1 MALEQFELNGR
12 IAMVT
17 GSTRG
22 LGEVAAKAMAKAGA
36 DIVVCGRNESD
47 LKRVPEQIRQIGVKS
62 EGYFLEVTS
71 MQSVRDAAKKIL
83 NDFGRV
89 DILVNNAGTNYRAS
103 ILETPV
109 QEWERIIDI
118 HLHGTFRVSQ
128 AIVPQMIE
136 RGYGKVINISSI
148 ASRVVVPP
156 KVTNCPAYHAAKGGI
171 NQLTKVMAVEW
182 AQSGVRANAI
192 APTYFETDMVKVVR
206 NDPERFQAICD
217 KTPMGRMG
225 ELSEFEGVVI
235 FLASPAS
242 DFITGQI
249 VGIDGGWTAW

>member
-1 MALEQFELNGR
+1 MALEQFRLNGKV
-12 IAMVT
+12 AMVT

-36 DIVVCGRNESD
+36 DVVVCGRKKAD
-47 LKRVPEQIRQIGVKS
+47 LTRVPEEIREIGVKS
-62 EGYFLEVTS
+62 NGYFLEVTS
-71 MQSVRDAAKKIL
+71 MESVQSAAKKIL
-83 NDFGRV
+83 DDFGRV
-89 DILVNNAGTNYRAS
+89 DILINNAGTNYRAS

-109 QEWERIIDI
+109 EEWERIIDI

-128 AIVPQMIE
+128 VIVPQMIK

-156 KVTNCPAYHAAKGGI
+156 KITYCPAYHAAKGGI

-192 APTYFETDMVKVVR
+192 APTYFETEMVKAVR
-206 NDPERFQAICD
+206 NDPERFQAICE

-225 ELSEFEGVVI
+225 ELKEFEGIVV

-242 DFITGQI
+242 DFITGEI

>member
-1 MALEQFELNGR
+1 MALEQFQLNGK

-36 DIVVCGRNESD
+36 DVVVCGRNETD
-47 LKRVPEQIRQIGVKS
+47 LKRVPEEIGQIGVRS
-62 EGYFLEVTS
+62 AGYFLEVTS
-71 MQSVRDAAKKIL
+71 MESVQDAAKKIL

-109 QEWERIIDI
+109 EEWERIIDI
-118 HLHGTFRVSQ
+118 HLHGSFRVSQ

-182 AQSGVRANAI
+182 AQGGVRANAI
-192 APTYFETDMVKVVR
+192 APTYFETDMVKAVR

-225 ELSEFEGVVI
+225 ELSEFEGIVI

-242 DFITGQI
+242 DFITGEI

>member
-1 MALEQFELNGR
+1 MALEQFELKGKT
-12 IAMVT
+12 AMVT
-17 GSTRG
+17 GSTKG

-36 DIVVCGRNESD
+36 DVVICGRNEAD
-47 LKRVPEQIRQIGVKS
+47 LKRVPGEIRQIGVKS
-62 EGYFLEVTS
+62 EGYFMEVTS
-71 MQSVRDAAKKIL
+71 MESVQAASKKIL
-83 NDFGRV
+83 NDFQKI
-89 DILVNNAGTNYRAS
+89 DILVNNAGTNYRAT

-109 QEWERIIDI
+109 EEWARIIDI

-128 AIVPQMIE
+128 VIVPQMIE

-148 ASRVVVPP
+148 ASRGVVPP
-156 KVTNCPAYHAAKGGI
+156 KITNCPAYHAAKGGI

-192 APTYFETDMVKVVR
+192 APTYFETDMVKAVKD
-206 NDPERFQAICD
+206 DPERFQAICD

-225 ELSEFEGVVI
+225 ELSEFEGIVI

-242 DFITGQI
+242 DFITGEI